1 MGNNKATT
9 MIALILLALLPMTLA
24 APQYDRESCWDS
36 LQVIRGGSEPITTI
50 ENGVPVAG
58 VPSVISMEEET
69 AVKCANRCKEL
80 DDCHVYYYYYETAK
94 GSKTCYF
101 TSLGILSPRK
111 ILVDQT
117 QNTLFSFILVNV
129 SKRGY

>member
-50 ENGVPVAG
+50 ENGVPVPG

-69 AVKCANRCKEL
+69 AVKCASRCKEL

-94 GSKTCYF
+94 GSKTCYLYQ
-101 TSLGILSPRK
+101 SGDI
-111 ILVDQT
+111 
-117 QNTLFSFILVNV
+117 V
-129 SKRGY
+129 SKKDPSGSNPEYLVLIYSGKCQ